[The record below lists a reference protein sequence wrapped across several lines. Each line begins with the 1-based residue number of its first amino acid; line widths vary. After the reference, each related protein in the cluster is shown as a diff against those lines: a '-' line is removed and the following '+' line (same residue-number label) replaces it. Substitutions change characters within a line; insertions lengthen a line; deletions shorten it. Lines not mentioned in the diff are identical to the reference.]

1 MRTDKA
7 SRVRRALLAGTAALV
22 AAVVVPVAAIATSSG
37 GDQAQISA
45 DGVTGSDEAPSSA
58 PGAAPT
64 SASVEAGAATADP
77 SVAPVPVPAATTQR
91 SAPTAALPT
100 TARPSTQV
108 PARPSTQSPPQP
120 GADTPAAPPT
130 TAAPPAAPPVPP
142 AVPVEADPPAQDAVR
157 LISPYDTGAVGD
169 GVTDDSVALQAA
181 FDSAGD
187 GDVVMLPAG
196 STFAHS
202 RVLTIRRA
210 GMTLTGGGTLRATR
224 EASSSL
230 TVSAPG
236 VTVSGITLTIASTT
250 RRWDAYEQQRL
261 RLDGATGAVVR
272 DVVVDGSAAAGVY
285 VGGGTSGFVLDRVTV
300 KNTRADGIHITQGS
314 RDGQVVAPVIRNVG
328 DDGVAVV
335 SYRQDGAPC
344 ARIQVVSPS
353 VDGSTGGR
361 GLSVVGGTDV
371 DYTSID
377 VRNTYGAAIY
387 IAAEGN
393 WGTTGV
399 ARVRVSGGSIT
410 NANYDTGIDH
420 GSVLVYNG
428 TGDQAVQD
436 ITLSGLSVAGYRATV
451 SRVLGLIAD
460 SASSPGIRDVT
471 LSGIAITGDPRPA
484 ALVSNQGPTTFSTA
498 GVLRNGAALVRTG
511 GYFR

>member
-22 AAVVVPVAAIATSSG
+22 AAVVVPVAAIATSSA
-37 GDQAQISA
+37 GDQAAPAPISA
-45 DGVTGSDEAPSSA
+45 DAAPGTGATATSTSAAGTSSA
-58 PGAAPT
+58 PVATGGAVADSSP
-64 SASVEAGAATADP
+64 VAGRA
-77 SVAPVPVPAATTQR
+77 TQR
-91 SAPTAALPT
+91 STPTAARPT
-100 TARPSTQV
+100 TGRPTT
-108 PARPSTQSPPQP
+108 P
-120 GADTPAAPPT
+120 PAAQTSTAPGSGAPAGDPT
-130 TAAPPAAPPVPP
+130 TAAQPAALPAPP
-142 AVPVEADPPAQDAVR
+142 AVPVDTDPPAQAAVR

-181 FDSAGD
+181 FDAAGD

-196 STFAHS
+196 ATFAHS
-202 RVLTIRRA
+202 RVLTIRRG

-314 RDGQVVAPVIRNVG
+314 HDGQVVAPVIRNVG

-335 SYRQDGAPC
+335 SYRQDGTPC
-344 ARIQVVSPS
+344 ARIAVTSPS

-371 DYTSID
+371 DFTGID
-377 VRNTYGAAIY
+377 VRNTYGAGVY
-387 IAAEGN
+387 LAAEGGWN
-393 WGTTGV
+393 TAGV
-399 ARVRVSGGSIT
+399 ARVRVTGGSIV
-410 NANYDTGIDH
+410 NANSATSIDH

-428 TGDQAVQD
+428 TPDQVVSD
-436 ITLSGLSVAGYRATV
+436 VTLTGLSVSAYRASV
-451 SRVLGLIAD
+451 SRVLGLIVD
-460 SASSPGIRDVT
+460 SATSPGIRNAT
-471 LSGIAITGDPRPA
+471 LSGIAISGDARPA
-484 ALVSNQGPTTFSTA
+484 ALVSNQASTTFAVSSI
-498 GVLRNGAALVRTG
+498 LRNGAALVRTG